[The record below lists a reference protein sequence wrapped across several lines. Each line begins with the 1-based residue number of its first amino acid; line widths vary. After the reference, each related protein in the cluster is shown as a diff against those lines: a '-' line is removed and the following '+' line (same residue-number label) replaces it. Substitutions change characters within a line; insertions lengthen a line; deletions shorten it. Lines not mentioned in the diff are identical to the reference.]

1 MLENNPLVSI
11 IVRTKDRPKLLR
23 KALQSIAGQT
33 YRPIEVVLV
42 NDGGRD
48 LDAKELKGILG
59 DVSLN
64 YIRLEKNTGRA
75 HAGNVGIEDAKG
87 EYVGFLD
94 DDDEFY
100 PEHIETLAAFLTQ
113 SDYKVAYTDAEM
125 VFRKYDVDIVE
136 YTDEAEYVFSSRDF
150 SFHELLL
157 ENYIPFINVLF
168 HRDVFPCVGRLDE
181 QLIAYEDWDF
191 FIRCGSI
198 HPFSHVDKVTAKYIQ
213 WSREQ
218 QIAQCREFWSM
229 LDKEYDK
236 VIGKHCDLFSPKTVR
251 SLRDAFKALSAGKD
265 ELATAVSE
273 SQREISQMNMR
284 ATEDKILLDNL
295 YKRNTELEEA
305 LKDREEYIRRIQ
317 SGRGW
322 RLLLKYYKVRDR
334 LFTALRSSAKV
345 KV

>member
-1 MLENNPLVSI
+1 MQKENLPVSI
-11 IVRTKDRPKLLR
+11 IVRTKDRPVLL
-23 KALQSIAGQT
+23 KHAIKSIAQQT

-42 NDGGRD
+42 NDGGCD

-75 HAGNVGIEDAKG
+75 HAGNVGIENAKG
-87 EYVGFLD
+87 EYIGFLD

-100 PEHIETLAAFLTQ
+100 PEHVETLAAFLTQ

-136 YTDEAEYVFSSRDF
+136 YTDEEKYVFSSRDF

-181 QLIAYEDWDF
+181 QLIAFEDWDF

-213 WSREQ
+213 WSKEQ
-218 QIAQCREFWSM
+218 QIAQCREFWSI

-265 ELATAVSE
+265 ELAAAVSE

-284 ATEDKILLDNL
+284 ATQDRILLDNL

-322 RLLLKYYKVRDR
+322 WLLLKYYKVRDR
-334 LFTALRSSAKV
+334 LFAALHSAAKV
-345 KV
+345 KS